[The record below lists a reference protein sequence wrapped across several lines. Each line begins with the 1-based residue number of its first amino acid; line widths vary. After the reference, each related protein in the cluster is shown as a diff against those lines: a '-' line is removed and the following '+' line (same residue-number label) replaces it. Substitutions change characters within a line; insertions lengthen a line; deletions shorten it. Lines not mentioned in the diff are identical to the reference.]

1 MIIPLIT
8 AHSGCEQ
15 TPQDSLESVERAIEL
30 GADVV
35 EMDIRRAA
43 DGTVYIS
50 HDRQYGDAV
59 REKVT
64 LEDVFRRIQDTGL
77 KINCDIKESFVLC
90 DTLDIAERFHFGP
103 DRLILSGS
111 VSPEQLAM
119 EPSIV
124 ERASVYLNI
133 EEALKFLYMG
143 KLCAKQNED
152 QFPLLMTKAKPFVM
166 GMAEDERWISSMLRL
181 MKVLDVHALNM
192 PHAALTATLA
202 QALHAEGVLCSV
214 WTVNEAEDLD
224 RCLELGVHNITTRTV
239 QKALERRQMYTA
251 KHVACV

>member
-1 MIIPLIT
+1 MIVPLIT

-15 TPQDSLESVERAIEL
+15 TPQDSMDSIERAIEL

-50 HDRQYGDAV
+50 HDRQYGAAV
-59 REKVT
+59 REKFT

-119 EPSIV
+119 EPGIT
-124 ERASVYLNI
+124 ERANVFLNI
-133 EEALKFLYMG
+133 EEVLKFLYMG
-143 KLCAKQNED
+143 RMCAEQNEKS
-152 QFPLLMTKAKPFVM
+152 FPLLMTNAKPFVM
-166 GMAEDERWISSMLRL
+166 NMLQDEHWIASMLRL
-181 MKVLDVHALNM
+181 MKALNVHAINM
-192 PHAALTATLA
+192 PHAALTAPLA
-202 QALHAEGVLCSV
+202 EVFREEGIRTSV
-214 WTVNEAEDLD
+214 WTVNEAADID
-224 RCLELGVHNITTRTV
+224 RCLALNVDNITTRAVRT
-239 QKALERRQMYTA
+239 ALDRRQAHSLKCTA
-251 KHVACV
+251 HM